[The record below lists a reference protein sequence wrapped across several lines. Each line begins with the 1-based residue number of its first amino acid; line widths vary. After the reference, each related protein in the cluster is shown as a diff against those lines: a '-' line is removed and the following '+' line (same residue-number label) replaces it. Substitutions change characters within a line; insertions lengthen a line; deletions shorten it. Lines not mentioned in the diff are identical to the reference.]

1 MENVNNIVRKED
13 IERLRNKMDECI
25 TTVTKTVTATNS
37 LDYKP
42 DMDKVSIATPITLY
56 IRWRCR

>member
-25 TTVTKTVTATNS
+25 TTVTKTVTATN
-37 LDYKP
+37 
-42 DMDKVSIATPITLY
+42 
-56 IRWRCR
+56 